1 MNINHQLTSLA
12 PNPPQPGR
20 DSSGR
25 YIPGTTANNTLGR
38 APRAREE
45 AAIAALRRAATD
57 ADLDAIASD
66 IVASARKGNWRAIRF
81 LFEYLVG
88 KPTIR
93 VDSTRTEQG
102 ALWVFIQQIQA
113 GEQPQVIDATTTAT
127 NGDGDGA

>member
-1 MNINHQLTSLA
+1 MTINYELDR

-25 YIPGTTANNTLGR
+25 WLPGHVPTTPGR
-38 APRAREE
+38 PPRSREE

-57 ADLDAIASD
+57 DDLDAIARD
-66 IVASARKGNWRAIRF
+66 IVQSARDGSWPARRF

-93 VDSTRTEQG
+93 VDSTRAEVG

-113 GEQPQVIDATTTAT
+113 GGVPAPAVTGQAPPE
-127 NGDGDGA
+127 DG

>member
-25 YIPGTTANNTLGR
+25 YVPGTTANNTLGR

-102 ALWVFIQQIQA
+102 ALWVFIQQIQQA
-113 GEQPQVIDATTTAT
+113 GAAGQVIDATTTTDEDTA
-127 NGDGDGA
+127 

>member
-1 MNINHQLTSLA
+1 MDNITHALER

-20 DSSGR
+20 DAHGR
-25 YIPGTTANNTLGR
+25 YLPGR
-38 APRAREE
+38 ANDSPGRPTRDREQ

-57 ADLDAIASD
+57 ADLDAIAQD
-66 IVASARKGNWRAIRF
+66 IVASARRGNWRAIRF
-81 LFEYLVG
+81 IFEYLVG

-113 GEQPQVIDATTTAT
+113 GAAAQIIDATPA
-127 NGDGDGA
+127 DDDAA

>member
-1 MNINHQLTSLA
+1 MNINHDLER

-25 YIPGTTANNTLGR
+25 WLPGHAPVTPGR
-38 APRAREE
+38 PTRSREE
-45 AAIAALRRAATD
+45 TAIAALRRAATD
-57 ADLDAIASD
+57 ADLDAIAAD
-66 IVASARKGNWRAIRF
+66 IVASARRGNWRAIRF

-113 GEQPQVIDATTTAT
+113 GQVIDATPAPA
-127 NGDGDGA
+127 DDDAA